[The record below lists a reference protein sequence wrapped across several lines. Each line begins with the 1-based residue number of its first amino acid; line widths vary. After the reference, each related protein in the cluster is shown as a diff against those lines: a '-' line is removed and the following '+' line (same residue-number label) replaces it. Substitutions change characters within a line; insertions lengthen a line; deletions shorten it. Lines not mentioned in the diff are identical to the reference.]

1 MPAPVVGISEDHL
14 ASPVLCP
21 DGGLAAP
28 LWRTTTVTELV
39 IDDQGDHL
47 TVSVRAGGDQGSA
60 LIELPAL
67 WLRERSP
74 GPDAIDPV
82 TAQRLYNPHLLPVDL
97 FVVRVER
104 TADGDVQVEFSDGHR
119 ATFDPSCLLADI
131 TLTDGLPGREHWTAA
146 IGKPPVYD
154 WLAFDDPSAELAALS
169 DLLRYGVIVIEHLP
183 TEPGSL
189 LQVVAR
195 FGYVRDTN
203 FGPVFEVL
211 NIPDSNDLAYRSVAL
226 GAHTDNPYRTPPP
239 GIQLLHCL
247 VNETTGGASTLVDGL
262 AVIDQLDR
270 EQPGAIDLL
279 ATTAVRFRFRDETTD
294 IVSVRPI
301 VDRDFDGTV
310 TGLRYSPKLDELP
323 LLPVAE
329 MQRFQAARIRLAQL
343 LDDDAF
349 VLRFTLQAG
358 QLMMFD
364 NSRVL
369 HGRTSFDPNEGNR
382 HLQGCYIDI
391 DGPQATL
398 RMLAREVANTS
409 RASK

>member
-1 MPAPVVGISEDHL
+1 M
-14 ASPVLCP
+14 
-21 DGGLAAP
+21 
-28 LWRTTTVTELV
+28 TELV
-39 IDDQGDHL
+39 IDDQGDRM
-47 TVSVRAGGDQGSA
+47 TVSVSVSVSVSGTGSSSTHNGDTTT
-60 LIELPAL
+60 IELPAL

-74 GPDAIDPV
+74 GPDAVDAV
-82 TAQRLYNPHLLPVDL
+82 TAQRLYNPHLLPVEL
-97 FVVRVER
+97 FVVRAESI
-104 TADGDVQVEFSDGHR
+104 ADGQLQVEFSDGHT
-119 ATFDPSCLLADI
+119 ATFDPSRLLADV
-131 TLTDGLPGREHWTAA
+131 TLTDGLPVREHWTAA
-146 IGKPPVYD
+146 TLDLPVHD
-154 WLAFDDPSAELAALS
+154 WLAFDDPSIELAALT
-169 DLLRYGVIVIEHLP
+169 DFLRYGVIVIENLP

-189 LQVVAR
+189 LLVAER

-211 NIPDSNDLAYRSVAL
+211 NIPDSNDLAYRSIAL

-270 EQPGAIDLL
+270 EQPNAVELL
-279 ATTAVRFRFRDETTD
+279 ATTAVRYRFRDETTD

-323 LLPVAE
+323 VLPVGE
-329 MQRFQAARIRLAQL
+329 MQRFQAARVRLAQL
-343 LDDDAF
+343 LDDDEF

-382 HLQGCYIDI
+382 HLQGCYIDL

-398 RMLAREVANTS
+398 RMLARQVAGTS
-409 RASK
+409 GVAR